1 MPIQLVTQCNFT
13 SEIKAT
19 SASLLSLVSLL
30 SSLLLL
36 LFNHNYYFSVSDLAE
51 MAETK

>member
-30 SSLLLL
+30 SSSLL